1 MQPKNLGKW
10 CYLRRNMDMLT
21 FCIWNHRK
29 SFNLALYSRLLDYL
43 EKGKPDFIWQLRS
56 CLLITPHF
64 KNANTTLLLCW
75 YLSLSSLLSL
85 LPFSSF
91 FPSLLLFYPS
101 PTTISLTLSL
111 PFLFL
116 CTPQWHLRPLI
127 RLDRN
132 LRIKR
137 FLTLT
142 AKEELQIES
151 KFSQSPQISKKQ
163 F

>member
-1 MQPKNLGKW
+1 MVLASMQPRKLGEMVLFKKK
-10 CYLRRNMDMLT
+10 YGHVDY

-75 YLSLSSLLSL
+75 CLSLASLLSL
-85 LPFSSF
+85 PPFSSF
-91 FPSLLLFYPS
+91 FPSLPLFYPS

-116 CTPQWHLRPLI
+116 CTPQWHLTSF
-127 RLDRN
+127 N
-132 LRIKR
+132 
-137 FLTLT
+137 
-142 AKEELQIES
+142 
-151 KFSQSPQISKKQ
+151 
-163 F
+163 